1 MATQAIK
8 QINAY
13 RMTNADIDNAINY
26 INSGYVIF
34 PVGMNNRRR
43 LRFTQKFGP
52 GTGFVTLAL
61 PGPIPWQLRYNP
73 NPQINVPVARPQ
85 DVQAIIQNIY
95 NQPDVGLGQGLQT
108 FYKTVSMRYL
118 NITKVD
124 TDAFL
129 RSQGDYVIAK
139 VPKKPNIN
147 APIVTSV
154 PNERWGIDLIDMNAY
169 FSAANLGRRWI
180 MTVVDYFSGKVWA
193 RALPN
198 KFNGIGGPP
207 TLSNAIQNICAT
219 AATIPHIIQCDNEFN
234 AGAFLAWSN
243 LNGVILI
250 PVSAY
255 TPTSNGKVERM
266 NREIRRKMKAG
277 FIRNNDLIW
286 APRLQLYIDNINS
299 SVSSVSKLTP
309 NQLWTPGYFPN
320 PPGPV
325 PLNIA
330 LHDGMN
336 MAARQTYQESNIHR
350 RALAAT
356 TPVPVYNVGDFV
368 RVKMLTV
375 STQLRRIKENG
386 IGWNRNV
393 VNYTP
398 QLFQIHAVYPYP
410 GRPRNTQYSI
420 QTVAIPPNVP
430 QVVLNNRF
438 NFANVAVPANFGNA
452 PKLFFYDELSLV
464 PPANIP
470 TNVFPETRQR
480 ALELA
485 RYV

>member
-1 MATQAIK
+1 
-8 QINAY
+8 
-13 RMTNADIDNAINY
+13 
-26 INSGYVIF
+26 
-34 PVGMNNRRR
+34 
-43 LRFTQKFGP
+43 
-52 GTGFVTLAL
+52 
-61 PGPIPWQLRYNP
+61 
-73 NPQINVPVARPQ
+73 
-85 DVQAIIQNIY
+85 
-95 NQPDVGLGQGLQT
+95 
-108 FYKTVSMRYL
+108 
-118 NITKVD
+118 
-124 TDAFL
+124 
-129 RSQGDYVIAK
+129 
-139 VPKKPNIN
+139 
-147 APIVTSV
+147 
-154 PNERWGIDLIDMNAY
+154 
-169 FSAANLGRRWI
+169 
-180 MTVVDYFSGKVWA
+180 
-193 RALPN
+193 
-198 KFNGIGGPP
+198 
-207 TLSNAIQNICAT
+207 
-219 AATIPHIIQCDNEFN
+219 
-234 AGAFLAWSN
+234 
-243 LNGVILI
+243 
-250 PVSAY
+250 
-255 TPTSNGKVERM
+255 
-266 NREIRRKMKAG
+266 
-277 FIRNNDLIW
+277 
-286 APRLQLYIDNINS
+286 
-299 SVSSVSKLTP
+299 VSKLTP

-336 MAARQTYQESNIHR
+336 MAARQLYQESNIHR

-438 NFANVAVPANFGNA
+438 NFANVALPANFGNA